1 MYEKY
6 WGLDRKPFENAPA
19 PEFFY
24 HAPEHAVAFDRV
36 AEAIRRREGAAL
48 LTGDYGCGKTT
59 MIRVLVEEL
68 ELDQQPIAYLNYPR
82 MSADEALTEI
92 LGQLGVNGQG
102 DVVERLH
109 ELGDRLLRT
118 SKEGGHTLVIVDE
131 GQIIPDDR
139 VLLELERLLDFRL
152 DGASLLTFLLVGEP
166 TLADRVL
173 RMPHLDRKIALRQHL
188 PALDRDQTR
197 GYIAYRLDVA
207 GAQRMTFT
215 DEAVDHI
222 YERTHGVPREINSV
236 CDMSLF
242 VGARKK
248 ATVVDEAIVRSVA

>member
-1 MYEKY
+1 MYRQY
-6 WGLDRKPFENAPA
+6 WGLVRKPFENTSE

-24 HAPEHAVAFDRV
+24 HAPEHAMAFDRV
-36 AEAIRRREGAAL
+36 AEAIRGRQGAAL

-82 MSADEALTEI
+82 LSAEEALSEI
-92 LGQLGVNGQG
+92 LGQLGVNGEG
-102 DVVERLH
+102 DTVERLH
-109 ELGDRLLRT
+109 QLGDRLLRT

-139 VLLELERLLDFRL
+139 VLRELERLLDFRL

-166 TLADRVL
+166 SIAERVL

-188 PALDRDQTR
+188 PSLDRDQTR
-197 GYIAYRLDVA
+197 GYIAYRVDVA
-207 GAQRMTFT
+207 GAERMLFT
-215 DEAVDHI
+215 DDAVDRI
-222 YERTHGVPREINSV
+222 YERTRGVPREINSV

-248 ATVVDEAIVRSVA
+248 AAIVDEAIVRMVA